1 MPMQHPSHEFEA
13 DDQKVFNDWLRKTVV
28 AYIALVLCCV
38 AVVTV
43 QAMTRHVTNV
53 AMVVGR

>member
-28 AYIALVLCCV
+28 AYIALVRCGV

-43 QAMTRHVTNV
+43 QAITHL
-53 AMVVGR
+53 

>member
-1 MPMQHPSHEFEA
+1 MPMQHPFHKFDA
-13 DDQKVFNDWLRKTVV
+13 HDQKVFKDWLRKTVV

-43 QAMTRHVTNV
+43 QATTHQVTNV